1 MVLEESLEGS
11 GEFQCRK
18 AKRRRA
24 GEAFGRFVKEHRFVV
39 LLILR
44 ELPVCFKSAN
54 WPASNWSAEVLKVV
68 FSDSDTDSQISKPDR

>member
-44 ELPVCFKSAN
+44 ELPVCF
-54 WPASNWSAEVLKVV
+54 L
-68 FSDSDTDSQISKPDR
+68 